1 MAEAQDIV
9 ETAFAI
15 TPVPDRL
22 TPAELRVL
30 HYLPTYMTLEE
41 ISQDLN
47 VSRTTVKTQ
56 AIAVYRKLGVKSR
69 SAAVRKAHQQ
79 GLLSA

>member
-9 ETAFAI
+9 DAAFAA

-69 SAAVRKAHQQ
+69 AAAVRKAHQQ